1 MWMVFLFS
9 KCTQARDQ
17 IGADTVSA
25 AAKSVAPKL
34 AANVVDVGAGTVLV
48 VHRNAAG
55 AKLIVRA
62 KDAKAQTE

>member
-1 MWMVFLFS
+1 MRMVSLFF
-9 KCTQARDQ
+9 KFTQARDQ

-55 AKLIVRA
+55 ARLIVRA
-62 KDAKAQTE
+62 NDAKVQTE